1 MSQTEAQFLNRQTTE
16 EGLPEH
22 QVTAEAWLLACGHW
36 GAVFFLGAR
45 MFRGS
50 GCEVLEPLV
59 SGCSRFRGLGAG

>member
-36 GAVFFLGAR
+36 GAVFFFG
-45 MFRGS
+45 G
-50 GCEVLEPLV
+50 EDV
-59 SGCSRFRGLGAG
+59 SGVGM

>member
-36 GAVFFLGAR
+36 GAVFFWG
-45 MFRGS
+45 RGCF
-50 GCEVLEPLV
+50 GGRDVKC
-59 SGCSRFRGLGAG
+59 

>member
-36 GAVFFLGAR
+36 GAVFFWGGEDDQPRIWERSL
-45 MFRGS
+45 
-50 GCEVLEPLV
+50 
-59 SGCSRFRGLGAG
+59 